1 MANPTGMTWPAAD
14 FTRVPYGVFTD
25 PGVFELEQQR
35 IFRGP
40 TWIMIGLDAE
50 VPEPGDFKT
59 SYIGDT
65 PVVISRAE
73 DGTLYSFVN
82 RCAHRGTTLVRHPRG
97 NAKGK
102 GYTCVYHHWS
112 YDLEGR
118 LVGVPFLHG
127 SGGKGGMPE
136 DFAMEDHRLRM
147 LHTEVYSGVI
157 FASFEPAA
165 EELADYLDE
174 PARRYLD
181 RLFRKPIEI
190 LGYMRQSI
198 PGNWKLYLEN
208 LKDPYHAGL
217 LHQLPMVF
225 GLWSGTVEGGS
236 VMDKEKRHEIHYGY
250 FGSEDAAETE
260 ESYKD
265 VFESDLALEDRGVVS
280 YREEAGDNIGATF
293 LSLFPCS
300 VFQQFSNSLATRQ
313 VRPRG
318 PGEFELYWTLFGYAD
333 DDPELRRMRMVQSNL
348 VGPGGYVSMEDGE
361 SGALIQR
368 AIRHEQDAHS
378 VIEMG
383 GRGPIEDSDSVNTE
397 VAVRGFWRHYCHLMG
412 MGPESRAAE

>member
-1 MANPTGMTWPAAD
+1 MANPTGMTWPATD
-14 FTRVPYGVFTD
+14 FSRVPYGVFTD
-25 PGVFELEQQR
+25 HDVFELEQQR

-40 TWIMIGLDAE
+40 TWTMIGLDAE

-82 RCAHRGTTLVRHPRG
+82 RCAHRGSTLIRHPRG
-97 NAKGK
+97 NAKGT

-118 LVGVPFLHG
+118 LVGVPFLRG

-147 LHTEVYSGVI
+147 LRTEVYSGVI
-157 FASFEPAA
+157 FASFDPAA
-165 EELADYLDE
+165 EDLADYLDE
-174 PARRYLD
+174 SVRWYLD

-198 PGNWKLYLEN
+198 PGNWKLYIEN

-236 VMDKEKRHEIHYGY
+236 VMDKEKRHEIHYSY

-265 VFESDLALEDRGVVS
+265 MFESDLALKDRGVVS
-280 YREEAGDNIGATF
+280 YREEAGDNIGSTF

-333 DDPELRRMRMVQSNL
+333 DDPDLRRMRMVQSNL